1 MAFLEPGTP
10 AAGADAVRELFR
22 ATYDGSAGVV
32 ARAPGRVNLIGE
44 HTDYNGGLCLPLA
57 LAHATFAAVSPRGDE
72 VVRVSSRQ
80 EPGVVEAALDEVG
93 PGAVPGWAAYVVG
106 VPWALREDGLDVPGL
121 DVAIDS
127 TVPIGSGLSSSAALE
142 CAVAVTVASLLGVPL
157 DDTGRRRLAA
167 ACVRAEREF
176 AGAPTGGMDQT
187 IALLASPGS
196 ALLVDFADDS
206 TTRVELAL
214 AEAGLALLVTDT
226 KVSHA
231 LVDGGYG
238 ARRADCDAAAA
249 ELGVATL
256 RAAGLAEVEELRRR
270 PAPAPRPARGLGDR
284 PRRRG
289 RLRGAD
295 RRLGRGG
302 PDLPRLARVDARRL
316 RDLLSR
322 AGHGRHDRRRGRRT
336 GCPDDRRRLRRLQH
350 RPGADG
356 EGRRGGPGGGCG
368 FRGWGLPVT
377 GPSPRRAGR
386 RGRRGQRRP

>member
-1 MAFLEPGTP
+1 MAFVEPGTP
-10 AAGADAVRELFR
+10 AAGAAAARELFE

-72 VVRVSSRQ
+72 VVRVTSRQ
-80 EPGVVEAALDEVG
+80 EPGVVETALDEVG

-142 CAVAVTVASLLGVPL
+142 CAVAVTVAALLGVPL

-196 ALLVDFADDS
+196 ALLIDFADDS
-206 TTRVELAL
+206 TTPVQLAL

-231 LVDGGYG
+231 LVEGGYG

-249 ELGVATL
+249 ELGVTTL
-256 RAAGLAEVEELRRR
+256 RAAGLAAVEELPDDRLRRR
-270 PAPAPRPARGLGDR
+270 ARHVVSEI
-284 PRRRG
+284 
-289 RLRGAD
+289 
-295 RRLGRGG
+295 
-302 PDLPRLARVDARRL
+302 ARVDAVVSAVQTGDWDEVGRL
-316 RDLLSR
+316 FLDSHVSMRDDFEISCPELDTAVTTAVE
-322 AGHGRHDRRRGRRT
+322 AGA
-336 GCPDDRRRLRRLQH
+336 L
-350 RPGADG
+350 GA
-356 EGRRGGPGGGCG
+356 RMTGGGFG
-368 FRGWGLPVT
+368 GSSIALVPTERVDAVARAVDAAFVAGGYR
-377 GPSPRRAGR
+377 SPAHLLAEPAGAADVVNE
-386 RGRRGQRRP
+386 P